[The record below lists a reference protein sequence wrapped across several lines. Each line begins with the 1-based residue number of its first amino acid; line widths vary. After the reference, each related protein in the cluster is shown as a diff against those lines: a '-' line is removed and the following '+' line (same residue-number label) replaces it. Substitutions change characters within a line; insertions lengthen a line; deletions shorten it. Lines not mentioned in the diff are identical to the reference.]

1 MYILTYRVAVYMS
14 VIRKT
19 ALLPLH
25 ILTSHLIRDPEII
38 HHCLELIPGS
48 QAGIHQIPVVETF
61 QFVCN
66 NERNSIL

>member
-1 MYILTYRVAVYMS
+1 MYILTYRVTAYMS

-25 ILTSHLIRDPEII
+25 VPASHLIWDPEII
-38 HHCLELIPGS
+38 QHRLKLVPGS
-48 QAGIHQIPVVETF
+48 QTGIHQIPVVETF